1 MSKRRVGFT
10 LIELLVVI
18 AIIAILASMLLPAL
32 SRAREAARTI
42 SCVNKCKQ
50 ILLAASLYSD
60 DNNDWFPY
68 DSRSKTEL
76 WTLQI
81 YSYLGQGIPAS
92 NKTACLY
99 YRDPSMLN
107 SKFTAWEHSNYG
119 GNTNLMKTIRCHRRI
134 DVLFPSKS
142 MLIQCGSLQNAL
154 IASDKRNYWTY
165 PHNNALNVGYVDG
178 HVDRADNAHVPT
190 ASGDVY
196 WCYSKGL
203 R

>member
-1 MSKRRVGFT
+1 
-10 LIELLVVI
+10 
-18 AIIAILASMLLPAL
+18 
-32 SRAREAARTI
+32 
-42 SCVNKCKQ
+42 
-50 ILLAASLYSD
+50 
-60 DNNDWFPY
+60 
-68 DSRSKTEL
+68 
-76 WTLQI
+76 
-81 YSYLGQGIPAS
+81 
-92 NKTACLY
+92 
-99 YRDPSMLN
+99 
-107 SKFTAWEHSNYG
+107 
-119 GNTNLMKTIRCHRRI
+119 
-134 DVLFPSKS
+134 